1 MRASKLWKKN
11 QPADFQKQDYFFW
24 PKFKLSDVSTVKHKI
39 LKINAHAT
47 FDDVWL
53 QKRGIE

>member
-1 MRASKLWKKN
+1 MRASKFWKKN
-11 QPADFQKQDYFFW
+11 QPADFQKQDYFFR

-39 LKINAHAT
+39 LKINAHAI